1 MRQQINLYQDILI
14 DKPEPLQSRHAW
26 LAVLAV
32 LVCLVVIAL
41 YGARQVTQLRTQKVE
56 LTQQIESD
64 RQRVALLEKEH
75 PEVHKNVLLEETIT
89 RLEREI
95 RGQQQALDYFPRQ
108 DMESNAHML
117 ASLEGLA
124 RNPLKGVWLN
134 RVRIFERGE
143 DVVLAGRSMSADLVP
158 DYLSL
163 LGTEHVLVA
172 ELFPGYGL
180 SVSKRGMDGLILFLK
195 VHRRKD
201 NDSSIF
207 FLNRWYEQRPLRE
220 RVIWLVCVLLVLA
233 LLMNYLFLKPLAVNV
248 DY

>member
-95 RGQQQALDYFPRQ
+95 RGQQQALDYFSRQ

-163 LGTEHVLVA
+163 LGTEHVFGGRTFSRLRLERIKEGNGWVD
-172 ELFPGYGL
+172 F
-180 SVSKRGMDGLILFLK
+180 ILE
-195 VHRRKD
+195 
-201 NDSSIF
+201 STQ
-207 FLNRWYEQRPLRE
+207 EE
-220 RVIWLVCVLLVLA
+220 RQ
-233 LLMNYLFLKPLAVNV
+233 
-248 DY
+248 